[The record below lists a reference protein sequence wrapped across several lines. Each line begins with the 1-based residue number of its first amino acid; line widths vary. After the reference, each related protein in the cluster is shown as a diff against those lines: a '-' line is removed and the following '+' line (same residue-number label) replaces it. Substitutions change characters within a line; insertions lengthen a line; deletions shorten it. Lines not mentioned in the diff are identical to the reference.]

1 MATSLYTDCSSMQG
15 STTSSSSDMMTLT
28 TAASSWCAIPACTRI
43 RLIRLLRPHSR
54 RILVAPGAVPSY
66 GFSVRGGKE
75 FSTGFFVSSVDRNS
89 EAEQKGLRVS
99 KKPKTQFLVPTLVQF

>member
-1 MATSLYTDCSSMQG
+1 MATSLFTDCSSMQG
-15 STTSSSSDMMTLT
+15 STTSSSSDMLTLT
-28 TAASSWCAIPACTRI
+28 TAASSWCAMPASTRL
-43 RLIRLLRPHSR
+43 RVVRLLRPHTR
-54 RILVAPGAVPSY
+54 RILVTPGGITSY

-99 KKPKTQFLVPTLVQF
+99 

>member
-1 MATSLYTDCSSMQG
+1 MQG
-15 STTSSSSDMMTLT
+15 STTSSSSDMLTLT
-28 TAASSWCAIPACTRI
+28 TAASSWCAIPASTRI
-43 RLIRLLRPHSR
+43 RIVRLLRPHTR
-54 RILVAPGAVPSY
+54 RILVTPGGIASY

-99 KKPKTQFLVPTLVQF
+99 LFDLFKEKLILVNPCRGAE